1 MLLKYL
7 NTGQFQRLDNP
18 EIFMS
23 STMII
28 ATLNTAI
35 EDYQRNFSMVIQL
48 PSFEQR
54 PMKEKLAYIQKC
66 FQNESQCLNDDITV
80 KKEALYTLL
89 SLSLIHI

>member
-1 MLLKYL
+1 
-7 NTGQFQRLDNP
+7 
-18 EIFMS
+18 
-23 STMII
+23 MII

-89 SLSLIHI
+89 SYPFPDNFQQVQNEIKVSCAKAY

>member
-1 MLLKYL
+1 MNQGIICLNQIDSFPIQGKEMLLKYL

-54 PMKEKLAYIQKC
+54 PMKEKLA
-66 FQNESQCLNDDITV
+66 
-80 KKEALYTLL
+80 
-89 SLSLIHI
+89 